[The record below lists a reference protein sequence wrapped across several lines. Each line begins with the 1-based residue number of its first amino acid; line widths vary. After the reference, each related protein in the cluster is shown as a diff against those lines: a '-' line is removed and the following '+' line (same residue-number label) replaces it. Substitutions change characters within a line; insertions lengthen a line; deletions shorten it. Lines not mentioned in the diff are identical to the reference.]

1 MIDSVCHNQY
11 NLNMQTRKIFVLS
24 VILIASFILLYS
36 YSCKPAG
43 NDVAGDASSPTETVT
58 EDNNGSPVDEATPE
72 EYNRIES
79 IPVNAVKM
87 TPATDLYPPILHS
100 DEFYDPVPMPWPIN
114 TAGGEDSP
122 FIMPDGKTFY
132 VFFTPD
138 VSIPAEKQVLD
149 GVTGIYVSHLLE
161 NGDWSEPQRVS
172 FGDGLSLDGCA
183 FVQGNRIWFCSARE
197 GYNGIHWFTADNVD
211 GKWQDLKFSNLN
223 MLEGYEVGE
232 LHITSDGNELYFHSS
247 RPGGMGGYDI
257 WMCRNVDGEWQE
269 PINVEIVNSPD
280 TDGWPYVSQDGRELW
295 FTRFYHGSPALFR
308 SIRINEEWQEP
319 ELIISQFAGE
329 PTLDNAGNL
338 YFTHHYYE
346 NAVMLEA
353 DIYVAMKK

>member
-1 MIDSVCHNQY
+1 VIDSVCRNPY
-11 NLNMQTRKIFVLS
+11 NLNMQTRKIFILS

-43 NDVAGDASSPTETVT
+43 NDVVGDVSSPTETVT
-58 EDNNGSPVDEATPE
+58 EDNNGSPVDEAIPE
-72 EYNRIES
+72 EYNRIEA
-79 IPVNAVKM
+79 IPVDAVKM

-100 DEFYDPVPMPWPIN
+100 DEFYNPVPMPWPIN

-138 VSIPAEKQVLD
+138 VSVPAEKQILD

-197 GYNGIHWFTADNVD
+197 GYNGIHWFTADKVD

-247 RPGGMGGYDI
+247 RPGGLGGYDI
-257 WMCRNVDGEWQE
+257 WMCRNVDGEWKE

-308 SIRINEEWQEP
+308 STRINEEWQEP